1 MSDSNIKFVST
12 AGNPFITFITFMAIM
27 VILFV
32 NGLMLALKSSI
43 ASKMSTRNGK
53 IAITLNTCT

>member
-32 NGLMLALKSSI
+32 NASS
-43 ASKMSTRNGK
+43 K
-53 IAITLNTCT
+53 IQYRQQNVYQKW